1 MPRCCRNSRRD
12 GWWHDPAQSE
22 KLRAALDAALRA
34 LSDAAALARSRI
46 DPVARFHLGNGA
58 RLERI
63 NWLGNTAPRGIQES
77 FGIMVNYLYDHDSI
91 EDNHEAFVRDGTIV
105 RSPDVDALL
114 ATDRIAALA
123 SGATERR
130 SHGDTTS
137 KFGAGAICARCNQT
151 SHDHHRRRDI
161 MMMNRRTFSTAL
173 LAGAAASL
181 ISTRGMAANA
191 APAKAR
197 NVVLVHGL
205 FADGSCWSEV
215 IARLQAAGLNATAVQ
230 NPLTTLPEAVASAE
244 RVLARQDGPTVLVG
258 HSFSGMIVTEAGVHP
273 NVSALVYVAAR
284 APDAG
289 EDYTALA
296 KTYPT
301 PPASAGIVFD
311 GDEGRLS
318 EAAFLRDF
326 AGDLPEA
333 KAKVLYA
340 VQEPFHKALL
350 AGKTTHA
357 AWRSKPSFYA
367 VSTEDRTINPDL
379 ERFMAKRM
387 GAKTIEVKASHL
399 SLISHPDTITR
410 LILEAAGQ
418 S

>member
-1 MPRCCRNSRRD
+1 MSHKRPS
-12 GWWHDPAQSE
+12 HDRPPNRKCIQASSE
-22 KLRAALDAALRA
+22 PCQHFPI
-34 LSDAAALARSRI
+34 SSS
-46 DPVARFHLGNGA
+46 
-58 RLERI
+58 
-63 NWLGNTAPRGIQES
+63 PRGDVHDDVVDEPQVKEILV
-77 FGIMVNYLYDHDSI
+77 MV
-91 EDNHEAFVRDGTIV
+91 
-105 RSPDVDALL
+105 
-114 ATDRIAALA
+114 
-123 SGATERR
+123 
-130 SHGDTTS
+130 
-137 KFGAGAICARCNQT
+137 
-151 SHDHHRRRDI
+151 
-161 MMMNRRTFSTAL
+161 MNRRTFSAAL
-173 LAGAAASL
+173 VAGAAASL
-181 ISTRGMAANA
+181 MSTRGTAAA
-191 APAKAR
+191 ATPTKAR
-197 NVVLVHGL
+197 NIVLVHGL

-230 NPLTTLPEAVASAE
+230 NPLTTLPEAVASAQ

-258 HSFSGMIVTEAGVHP
+258 HSFAGMIVTEAGMHP

-301 PPASAGIVFD
+301 PPASAGIIFD

-318 EAAFLRDF
+318 EEAFLRDF
-326 AGDLPEA
+326 AGDLPKA

-340 VQEPFHKALL
+340 VQDPFQKALL
-350 AGKTTHA
+350 TGKITQA

-399 SLISHPDTITR
+399 SLISHPDEITR

-418 S
+418 RA